1 MKSMNK
7 IKSLFTALPKPGRLI
22 RMFSVAALMV
32 AAGCH
37 YAPVDRSVVELSR
50 VGVCSWSWR
59 LPLEGVAAEIDAK
72 IKEIMES
79 NGRISITQAA
89 TLTALE
95 YADRYKKAEQTS
107 ENLRS
112 QIHSYLEDAARSRTD
127 AEIAR
132 RENERL
138 QNEIKLLKSKK

>member
-1 MKSMNK
+1 MEK
-7 IKSLFTALPKPGRLI
+7 IKLYI
-22 RMFSVAALMV
+22 
-32 AAGCH
+32 AGET
-37 YAPVDRSVVELSR
+37 YGISTDDDVEYI
-50 VGVCSWSWR
+50 
-59 LPLEGVAAEIDAK
+59 EGVAAEIDAK

-79 NGRISITQAA
+79 SGRISITQAA

-95 YADRYKKAEQTS
+95 YADRYKKSEQTC

-138 QNEIKLLKSKK
+138 QDEIKLLKSKK

>member
-1 MKSMNK
+1 MMYHQILYKTQQRCEMEK
-7 IKSLFTALPKPGRLI
+7 VKLYI
-22 RMFSVAALMV
+22 
-32 AAGCH
+32 AGET
-37 YAPVDRSVVELSR
+37 YGISTDDDIEYI
-50 VGVCSWSWR
+50 
-59 LPLEGVAAEIDAK
+59 EGVAAEIDAK

-79 NGRISITQAA
+79 SGRISITQAA

>member
-1 MKSMNK
+1 MEKVK
-7 IKSLFTALPKPGRLI
+7 LYI
-22 RMFSVAALMV
+22 
-32 AAGCH
+32 AGET
-37 YAPVDRSVVELSR
+37 YGISTDDDIEYI
-50 VGVCSWSWR
+50 
-59 LPLEGVAAEIDAK
+59 EGVAAEIDAK